1 MNRWA
6 VRMLGVLL
14 LIVFA
19 LMFMQ
24 MYKSLVVMQ
33 RQAAPATRT

>member
-6 VRMLGVLL
+6 FRILGILILL
-14 LIVFA
+14 VFT

-24 MYKSLVVMQ
+24 MYKSLVMMQ

>member
-6 VRMLGVLL
+6 FRILGIIVLL
-14 LIVFA
+14 IFT

-24 MYKSLVVMQ
+24 MYKSLVMMQ
-33 RQAAPATRT
+33 RQTAPVTAT